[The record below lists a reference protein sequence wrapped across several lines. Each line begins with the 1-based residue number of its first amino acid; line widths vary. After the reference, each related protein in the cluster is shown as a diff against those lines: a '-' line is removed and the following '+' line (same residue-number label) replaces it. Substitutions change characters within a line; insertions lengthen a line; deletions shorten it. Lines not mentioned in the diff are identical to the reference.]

1 MPRPCPLPP
10 PLSGQPFTI
19 KQAKAAGLTRRRARA
34 KDLASPCHGVR
45 IPASADFTLLV
56 RARSLALATGAV
68 ASHLTAAALW
78 GFPLPRCFETHE
90 VVHLMCRRGG
100 RAVRRKDVRGH
111 QAVLMPEE
119 IIEGRYVACT
129 SPLRTWFDLAGVLAL
144 QDLVIAGDFLLR
156 RRNPLSTLAALDT
169 FLATKEGRPG
179 YRKAMKARALI
190 RADTDSPKET
200 ELRLLLVGSGLPEPS
215 INLPLLDETGGW
227 IQDPDMSYEKFKIA
241 IQYDGGHHSTPTQRR
256 SDIFRDENARRLGWL
271 VVVLT
276 QWDLDPFAPGM
287 EPNAVTRV
295 REALVRRGWKPG
307 R

>member
-10 PLSGQPFTI
+10 PLLGQPFTI

-34 KDLASPCHGVR
+34 QGLASPCHGVR
-45 IPASADFTLLV
+45 IPASADLTLLV

-90 VVHLMCRRGG
+90 VVHLTCRRGG
-100 RAVRRKDVRGH
+100 RAVRRKDVCGH
-111 QAVLMPEE
+111 QSVLLPDE

-129 SPLRTWFDLAGVLAL
+129 SPLRTWFDLAGVLGML
-144 QDLVIAGDFLLR
+144 DLVIAGDFLLR

-200 ELRLLLVGSGLPEPS
+200 ELRLLLVGPVCPNRPS
-215 INLPLLDETGGW
+215 TCRCS
-227 IQDPDMSYEKFKIA
+227 M
-241 IQYDGGHHSTPTQRR
+241 
-256 SDIFRDENARRLGWL
+256 
-271 VVVLT
+271 
-276 QWDLDPFAPGM
+276 
-287 EPNAVTRV
+287 
-295 REALVRRGWKPG
+295 KPG
-307 R
+307 AGSRTRTCPMKSSRSPSSTTAATTPPLPNGEATYSETRTRAGSAGSWWS